1 MNLVLNSFII
11 FSICLIN
18 RCKTPIPK
26 AQSTDDLVGLL
37 EGQALAKAVVV
48 SSPIR
53 SSPMHNKEF
62 QTLTADQPHYDLVEE
77 NLVEEEPE
85 YVDVPLD
92 VPDLHFPVSTE
103 VSCSTSGCFMFS
115 MCFLRFFHCPFFSFL
130 FQKWRLNLK
139 IIIDIE
145 EVLQLTCTASSFTI
159 HFFNIYDDFQVII
172 N

>member
-53 SSPMHNKEF
+53 NSPMHNKEF
-62 QTLTADQPHYDLVEE
+62 QTLTTDQPHYELVEE

-92 VPDLHFPVSTE
+92 VPDMHIPVSIE
-103 VSCSTSGCFMFS
+103 VSCSTSGCFMFQCVFS
-115 MCFLRFFHCPFFSFL
+115 DFFIVRFFISFSKMKTEFENYH
-130 FQKWRLNLK
+130 R
-139 IIIDIE
+139 
-145 EVLQLTCTASSFTI
+145 
-159 HFFNIYDDFQVII
+159 Y
-172 N
+172 